1 MSTIKRTR
9 GDNYA
14 IIATLKVNG
23 YAVDLTGSTVTF
35 SYVKSGTTTPSSI
48 DGLITDAANGVVQFL
63 PSVTDF
69 QEVGTYLYDIQ
80 RVSSGIK
87 TTHALGQLIIEDD
100 VNKG

>member
-23 YAVDLTGSTVTF
+23 AAIDLTGSTVTF
-35 SYVKSGTTTPSSI
+35 SYVKIGTTTPASI
-48 DGLITDAANGVVQFL
+48 DGLIMDAVNGVVQFL

-87 TTHALGQLIIEDD
+87 TTHVVGQLIIEDD

>member
-1 MSTIKRTR
+1 MSTINRTR

-23 YAVDLTGSTVTF
+23 IAVDLTGSTVIF
-35 SYVKSGTTTPSSI
+35 SYAKSGTTTPFLINGS
-48 DGLITDAANGVVQFL
+48 ITDATNGVVQFL
-63 PSVTDF
+63 PSATDF
-69 QEVGTYLYDIQ
+69 QEVGTYRYDIQ

-87 TTHALGQLIIEDD
+87 TTHVVGQLIIEDD

>member
-1 MSTIKRTR
+1 
-9 GDNYA
+9 
-14 IIATLKVNG
+14 VNG
-23 YAVDLTGSTVTF
+23 AAIDLTGSTVTF
-35 SYVKSGTTTPSSI
+35 SYVKIGTTTPASI
-48 DGLITDAANGVVQFL
+48 DGLIMDAVNGVVQFL

-87 TTHALGQLIIEDD
+87 TTHVVGQLIIEDD